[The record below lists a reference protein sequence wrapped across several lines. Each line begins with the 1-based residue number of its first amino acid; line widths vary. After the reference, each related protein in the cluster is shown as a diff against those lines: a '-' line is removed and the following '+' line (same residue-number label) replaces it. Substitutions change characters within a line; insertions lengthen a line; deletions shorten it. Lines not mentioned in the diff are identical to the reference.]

1 MKRIL
6 LPMLGILLL
15 TACEKAAVAPAEA
28 EGDHSLDLRAEKVT
42 VLHKTGSADHP
53 WEVIEVSNQAWV
65 NAHMDH
71 GDKIVGD
78 THEGGIIFYLTSTPT
93 DLNADGNPDL
103 GLVAANNDFPVNGSP
118 AKYAWGCYG
127 PLISGADGTA
137 IGTGAQ
143 NTLDILGACTVAN
156 TAAHLADAYSGGG
169 YDDWF
174 LPSQDE
180 LDLMYQKL
188 HLNGV
193 GDFTG
198 TTYWSSSEAYT
209 GTYGDVWYHRFTTGY
224 QGVAGRTVPL
234 WVRAVRAF

>member
-6 LPMLGILLL
+6 LAMVGILLL
-15 TACEKAAVAPAEA
+15 AACEKESAVSVT
-28 EGDHSLDLRAEKVT
+28 DTDLEVRGSTKLK
-42 VLHKTGSADHP
+42 VLHNTGSESNP
-53 WEVIEVSNQAWV
+53 WEVIEVADVAYQ
-65 NAHMDH
+65 NAHLDH

-78 THEGGIIFYLTSTPT
+78 THAGGIIFYLTDTPT
-93 DLNADGNPDL
+93 DLNGDGKPDL
-103 GLVAANNDFPVNGSP
+103 GLVAANRDFPISGAP
-118 AKYAWGCYG
+118 GTYAWGCYG
-127 PLISGADGTA
+127 IPISGADGTA

-143 NTLDILGACTVAN
+143 NTQDILAACTGAN
-156 TAAHLADAYSGGG
+156 TAAHLADAYSGAG

-198 TTYWSSSEAYT
+198 TSYWSSSEAYT
-209 GTYGDVWYHRFTTGY
+209 GTYGDVWYHRFSTGY
-224 QGVAGRTVPL
+224 QGVAGRTSPL